1 MRRMLAV
8 AGVMVMLLASAC
20 DRAPT
25 EAEWLGPGPDG
36 ATWGTWVLAGPAEL
50 RPPRPAYDRAAERE
64 QVLDL
69 QRRRTDADD
78 AAIARWTGPATGPW
92 TELAM
97 DLVDR
102 YIAFLPRN
110 RVATPARASRAAAL
124 LHVAM
129 YDATVA
135 AWDAKYTYE
144 RAAPHRD
151 DPRIEKLAPD
161 ADVPGFPS
169 EHAAASAAAAA
180 VLAYAF
186 PDEDPAR
193 FEAMA
198 KEAGRSRILAGA
210 AYPSDVE
217 AGMHLGRE
225 VAARVLARAAS
236 DGADLPWDPAYPETE
251 WVWQPT
257 PPRMTEPP
265 YDPRAGEWRPWTLD
279 RNDQFRPPPP
289 PAIGSPEFEADLD
302 ELRRMPESVTAAQ
315 VDAALYWA
323 TSAPSMRWHLYL
335 EDELKERH
343 AGALHA
349 ARAHALAS
357 VAIYDAYLACWEAK
371 YHYWLLRPISA
382 SPEVETVFPTP
393 PFPAYPSGHST
404 VSAAAAVVLA
414 HLFPDAA
421 SEFRNR
427 AKIAAESRV
436 WGGVHYRFDSDAGTA
451 QGIAVGQHVVDQG
464 RRMVGA
470 GE

>member
-1 MRRMLAV
+1 MRRVLAM
-8 AGVMVMLLASAC
+8 AGVSTVLLAWGC
-20 DRAPT
+20 DRGPT
-25 EAEWLGPGPDG
+25 EAAWLGPGPEG
-36 ATWGTWVLAGPAEL
+36 ATWQTWVLEGPDEL
-50 RPPRPAYDRAAERE
+50 RPPPPAIDLAAERE
-64 QVLDL
+64 QVIAM
-69 QRRRTDADD
+69 QRDRTAADE
-78 AAIARWTGPATGPW
+78 ALIARWTGPATGPW

-135 AWDAKYTYE
+135 AWDAKYAYE

-151 DPRIEKLAPD
+151 DPRIEKLVAD
-161 ADVPGFPS
+161 AEVPGYPS

-198 KEAGRSRILAGA
+198 EEAGRARILAGA

-217 AGMHLGRE
+217 AGVRLGRK
-225 VAARVLARAAS
+225 VAARVLAGAVT
-236 DGADLPWDPAYPETE
+236 DGTDLLWDPAYPESE

-265 YDPRAGEWRPWTLD
+265 YDPRAGEWRAWTFGQND
-279 RNDQFRPPPP
+279 RFRPPPP
-289 PAIGSPEFEADLD
+289 PAIGSPEFEADLE
-302 ELRRMPESVTAAQ
+302 ELRRMSETVTPDQ

-335 EDELKERH
+335 EEELKRRR
-343 AGALHA
+343 ADPLHA
-349 ARAHALAS
+349 ARAHALTS
-357 VAIYDAYLACWEAK
+357 VAMYDAFIACWEAK
-371 YHYWLLRPISA
+371 YHYWFLRPVSA
-382 SPEVETVFPTP
+382 APEMETVFPTP

-404 VSAAAAVVLA
+404 ISAAAAEVLA
-414 HLFPDAA
+414 DLFPDSAPEFHERAA
-421 SEFRNR
+421 V
-427 AKIAAESRV
+427 AAESRV
-436 WGGVHYRFDSDAGTA
+436 WGGVHYRFDSVAGKA
-451 QGIAVGQHVVDQG
+451 QGIEVGRHVVEYG
-464 RRMVGA
+464 RWMIGA
-470 GE
+470 AD